1 MWGIDLKVRDYIIL
15 KNILENNYRYS
26 VFIIFLKKK
35 KEFLFNIDILNI
47 EFVYINL
54 GLLVLGNVISVLGDF
69 KKKVIYISY
78 REFKIIRFF
87 KVCMF
92 VRVII

>member
-1 MWGIDLKVRDYIIL
+1 MWGIDLKVRDYVIL
-15 KNILENNYRYS
+15 KNILENNYRYLL
-26 VFIIFLKKK
+26 FFWRKK
-35 KEFLFNIDILNI
+35 KEFLFNIDIFNI

-92 VRVII
+92 VKVIIW

>member
-1 MWGIDLKVRDYIIL
+1 MWGIDLKVRDYVIL
-15 KNILENNYRYS
+15 KNILENNFRYLL
-26 VFIIFLKKK
+26 FFWRKKK
-35 KEFLFNIDILNI
+35 SFYLILIFLNI

-92 VRVII
+92 VRVIIW

>member
-1 MWGIDLKVRDYIIL
+1 MWGIDLKVRDYVIL
-15 KNILENNYRYS
+15 KNILENNYRYLL
-26 VFIIFLKKK
+26 FFWRKK
-35 KEFLFNIDILNI
+35 KEFLFNIDIFNI
-47 EFVYINL
+47 EFVYINS

-92 VRVII
+92 VRVIIW